1 MIYSSSSI
9 CRAYR
14 RARRNGIFRELRK
27 IYAHRLTAAWTAAY
41 EMINWSF
48 LSFPARF
55 TDARS
60 AHFSPLVS
68 PDGNRTPRPNGS
80 GRFALQRIVHVGPGR
95 TLHTDYPGV
104 IAGTKGLHANR
115 TAGRSLPRQ
124 GGGDEG
130 MRCGGGRVKSAVLML
145 SIPSA

>member
-1 MIYSSSSI
+1 MSEK
-9 CRAYR
+9 R
-14 RARRNGIFRELRK
+14 RFPGIA
-27 IYAHRLTAAWTAAY
+27 IYAHRLTERGRPAN

-68 PDGNRTPRPNGS
+68 PTGIEHPGRS

-115 TAGRSLPRQ
+115 TAGRSLPRRR
-124 GGGDEG
+124 GVEG
-130 MRCGGGRVKSAVLML
+130 RRRGTAKVRRSNA
-145 SIPSA
+145 IDF

>member
-1 MIYSSSSI
+1 
-9 CRAYR
+9 
-14 RARRNGIFRELRK
+14 
-27 IYAHRLTAAWTAAY
+27 
-41 EMINWSF
+41 MINWSF

-60 AHFSPLVS
+60 AHFSPPVS
-68 PDGNRTPRPNGS
+68 PTGIEHPGSS

-115 TAGRSLPRQ
+115 TAGKVVATSAGRRRD
-124 GGGDEG
+124 GGG
-130 MRCGGGRVKSAVLML
+130 RRVKSAVLML